1 MAIADT
7 GASGHYIRPQD
18 PHNKNGTTQTTI
30 TVGLPN
36 GDTLQSN
43 DTGCELAIP
52 QLPPDARQAHLLPG
66 LTHSSLVSIG
76 KLCDE
81 GCEDHV
87 RQK

>member
-18 PHNKNGTTQTTI
+18 PHQSNGTKQDSI

-36 GDTLQSN
+36 GATLQSSTN
-43 DTGCELAIP
+43 NCTLDIP
-52 QLPPDARQAHLLPG
+52 QLPDAARQAHLIPG

-76 KLCDE
+76 TL
-81 GCEDHV
+81 
-87 RQK
+87 